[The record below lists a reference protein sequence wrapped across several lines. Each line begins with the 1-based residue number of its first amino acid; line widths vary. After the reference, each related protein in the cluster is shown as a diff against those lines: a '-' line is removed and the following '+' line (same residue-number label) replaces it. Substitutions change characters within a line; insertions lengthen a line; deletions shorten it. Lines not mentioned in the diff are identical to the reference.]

1 MHVAPESLSVAIPAA
16 ALTSDRPTAASAP
29 LVLRGTRA
37 RLRGALLEAADE
49 ATVRAPGVSRV
60 VIELRGDMWV
70 DDLDATPCDLDLCSS
85 PPPPPSPSAPPSAP
99 PSLPPSPPANFSV
112 EPNFTN
118 VTVFVPG
125 AAMITPRA
133 CTAGSALLAG
143 IQSPTFHPTG
153 WNRYVQ
159 PQLQLQRYDNLTI
172 VVGVPQVLPPRR
184 TRAPHPRRTRA
195 APAPRPSLTHPP
207 PLPPSRTL
215 ATPVVQVESYDVVD
229 AETIHLTIP
238 ACALRDANRNV
249 SVDSFVV
256 TPVAP
261 RAALS
266 GPLLSPN
273 LTEASLR
280 SGMLTPGEP
289 LSLLITLRDA
299 EWQPTLVENATL
311 LAPLLRGLRPVPNP
325 EAMGAAGGGLNPEAS
340 GWEEVVLPQL
350 LATPPEQAN
359 PSPNSSPNP

>member
-49 ATVRAPGVSRV
+49 ATVRAPGGSRL

-70 DDLDATPCDLDLCSS
+70 DDLDATPCDLDLCSY

-159 PQLQLQRYDNLTI
+159 PLLQLQRYDNLTI

-184 TRAPHPRRTRA
+184 TRAPHPRA
-195 APAPRPSLTHPP
+195 APAPHPRRTP
-207 PLPPSRTL
+207 AAPQPYPPSASTSL
-215 ATPVVQVESYDVVD
+215 PHPS
-229 AETIHLTIP
+229 H
-238 ACALRDANRNV
+238 
-249 SVDSFVV
+249 
-256 TPVAP
+256 P
-261 RAALS
+261 R
-266 GPLLSPN
+266 G
-273 LTEASLR
+273 
-280 SGMLTPGEP
+280 
-289 LSLLITLRDA
+289 
-299 EWQPTLVENATL
+299 
-311 LAPLLRGLRPVPNP
+311 
-325 EAMGAAGGGLNPEAS
+325 AGGEL
-340 GWEEVVLPQL
+340 
-350 LATPPEQAN
+350 
-359 PSPNSSPNP
+359 

>member
-1 MHVAPESLSVAIPAA
+1 MQTASNPHPHPHPAPDPNAEYTLRDGVHVAPESLSVAIPAA

-49 ATVRAPGVSRV
+49 ATVRAPGGSRL

-70 DDLDATPCDLDLCSS
+70 DDLDATPCDLDLCSY

-159 PQLQLQRYDNLTI
+159 PLLQLQRYDNLTI

-195 APAPRPSLTHPP
+195 APAPRLSLT
-207 PLPPSRTL
+207 PPSASSSL
-215 ATPVVQVESYDVVD
+215 PHPS
-229 AETIHLTIP
+229 H
-238 ACALRDANRNV
+238 
-249 SVDSFVV
+249 
-256 TPVAP
+256 P
-261 RAALS
+261 R
-266 GPLLSPN
+266 G
-273 LTEASLR
+273 
-280 SGMLTPGEP
+280 
-289 LSLLITLRDA
+289 
-299 EWQPTLVENATL
+299 
-311 LAPLLRGLRPVPNP
+311 
-325 EAMGAAGGGLNPEAS
+325 AGGEL
-340 GWEEVVLPQL
+340 
-350 LATPPEQAN
+350 
-359 PSPNSSPNP
+359 